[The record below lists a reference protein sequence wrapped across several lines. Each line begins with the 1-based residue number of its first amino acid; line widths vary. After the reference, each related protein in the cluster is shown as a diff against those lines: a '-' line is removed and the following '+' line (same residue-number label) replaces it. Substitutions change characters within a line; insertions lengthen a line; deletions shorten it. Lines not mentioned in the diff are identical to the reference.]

1 MGGCQMTALFQTYG
15 AMLSKAVVIHMVY
28 VVVSVACGFFL
39 GLLLGVL
46 LSRVPRWSG
55 VILPVLSIFQTIPG
69 LVFIGVLFIL
79 WGNTA
84 STVIVAL
91 SVYAMFPV
99 LKNTYTGILGVEP
112 KYIEAAK
119 GCGMSPLQTLLRVEL
134 PLAMP
139 TIVAG
144 LRMSAIYT
152 VSWTVLAAM
161 IGRGGLGTFVYQGV
175 ASNNNT
181 LILLGAIPAAVLA
194 IVFGAVIDLLQ
205 RKVTPRGLQKE
216 VGK

>member
-1 MGGCQMTALFQTYG
+1 MTALFQTYG
-15 AMLSKAVVIHMVY
+15 AMLAKAIGIHTVY
-28 VVVSVACGFFL
+28 VLVSVACGFCL
-39 GLLLGVL
+39 GLLLGIL
-46 LSRVPRWSG
+46 LSRVPKWSG
-55 VILPVLSIFQTIPG
+55 IILPVLSIFQTIPG

-99 LKNTYTGILGVEP
+99 LKNTYTGILGVES
-112 KYIEAAK
+112 KYIEAAR

-139 TIVAG
+139 TIIAG
-144 LRMSAIYT
+144 LRMAAIYT

-161 IGRGGLGTFVYQGV
+161 IGLGGLGTFVYQGV

-181 LILLGAIPAAVLA
+181 LILLGAIPAAILA
-194 IVFGAVIDLLQ
+194 ILFGAVIDRLQ

>member
-1 MGGCQMTALFQTYG
+1 MTALFETYG
-15 AMLSKAVVIHMVY
+15 AMLAKAIGIHTVY
-28 VVVSVACGFFL
+28 VLVSVACGFCL
-39 GLLLGVL
+39 GLLLGIL
-46 LSRVPRWSG
+46 LSRVPKWSG

-99 LKNTYTGILGVEP
+99 LKNTYTGILGVES
-112 KYIEAAK
+112 KYIEAAR

-139 TIVAG
+139 TIIAG
-144 LRMSAIYT
+144 LRMAAIYT

-181 LILLGAIPAAVLA
+181 LILLGAIPAAILA
-194 IVFGAVIDLLQ
+194 ILFGAVIDRLQ

>member
-1 MGGCQMTALFQTYG
+1 MTALFQTYG
-15 AMLSKAVVIHMVY
+15 AMLAKAIGIHTVY
-28 VVVSVACGFFL
+28 VLVSVACGFCL
-39 GLLLGVL
+39 GLLLGIL
-46 LSRVPRWSG
+46 LSRVPKWSG

-99 LKNTYTGILGVEP
+99 LKNTYTGILGVEE
-112 KYIEAAK
+112 KYMEAAR
-119 GCGMSPLQTLLRVEL
+119 GCGMSPLQALLRVEL

-139 TIVAG
+139 TIIAG
-144 LRMSAIYT
+144 LRMAAIYT

-181 LILLGAIPAAVLA
+181 LILLGAIPAAILA
-194 IVFGAVIDLLQ
+194 ILFGAVIDRLQ

>member
-1 MGGCQMTALFQTYG
+1 MGGRQMTALFQTYG
-15 AMLSKAVVIHMVY
+15 AMLLKAIAIHTVY
-28 VVVSVACGFFL
+28 VAVSVTCGFCV

-119 GCGMSPLQTLLRVEL
+119 GCGMSALQALLRVEL

-139 TIVAG
+139 TIAAG

>member
-1 MGGCQMTALFQTYG
+1 MTALFQTYG
-15 AMLSKAVVIHMVY
+15 AMLAKAIGIHTVY
-28 VVVSVACGFFL
+28 VLVSVACGFCL
-39 GLLLGVL
+39 GLLLGIL
-46 LSRVPRWSG
+46 LSRVPKWSG
-55 VILPVLSIFQTIPG
+55 IILPVLSIFQTIPG

-99 LKNTYTGILGVEP
+99 LKNTYTGILGVEE
-112 KYIEAAK
+112 KYIEAAR
-119 GCGMSPLQTLLRVEL
+119 GCGMSPLQALLRVEL

-139 TIVAG
+139 TIIAG
-144 LRMSAIYT
+144 LRMAAIYT

-181 LILLGAIPAAVLA
+181 LILLGAIPAAILA
-194 IVFGAVIDLLQ
+194 ILFGAVIDRLQ

>member
-1 MGGCQMTALFQTYG
+1 MTALFQTYG
-15 AMLSKAVVIHMVY
+15 AMLAKAIGIHTVY
-28 VVVSVACGFFL
+28 VLVSVACGFCL
-39 GLLLGVL
+39 GLLLGIL
-46 LSRVPRWSG
+46 LSRVPKWSG

-99 LKNTYTGILGVEP
+99 LKNTYTGILGVEE
-112 KYIEAAK
+112 KYMEAAR
-119 GCGMSPLQTLLRVEL
+119 GCGMSPLQALLRVEL
-134 PLAMP
+134 PLATP
-139 TIVAG
+139 TIIAG
-144 LRMSAIYT
+144 LRMAAIYT

-181 LILLGAIPAAVLA
+181 LILLGAIPAAILA
-194 IVFGAVIDLLQ
+194 ILFGAVIDRLQ